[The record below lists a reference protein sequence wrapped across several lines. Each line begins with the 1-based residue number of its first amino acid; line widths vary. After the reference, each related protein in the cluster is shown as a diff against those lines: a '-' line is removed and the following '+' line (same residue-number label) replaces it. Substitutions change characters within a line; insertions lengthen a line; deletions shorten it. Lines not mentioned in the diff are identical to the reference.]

1 SPRAGPFSWCPAG
14 HPTARRACRTGHATL
29 PTPHGAGGVPPALSR
44 ARSPPRPDPHS
55 EERMRTLPAV
65 LVAAHAAVIAFA
77 CHEIVAP
84 EPRAPARVAR
94 GTAATSLDSLS
105 LAELQLLAQMEDS
118 LIRAIQQDSGDMAEL
133 AHLYMLHGA
142 YDAAVGPLARALELA
157 PERADLRAE
166 LQLAFRLGNLAAR
179 HVDVAA
185 QVREFLELVAM
196 AGHGC

>member
-1 SPRAGPFSWCPAG
+1 
-14 HPTARRACRTGHATL
+14 
-29 PTPHGAGGVPPALSR
+29 
-44 ARSPPRPDPHS
+44 
-55 EERMRTLPAV
+55 MRTLPAV
-65 LVAAHAAVIAFA
+65 LVAAHAALITFA

-84 EPRAPARVAR
+84 KPVARHTAARVK
-94 GTAATSLDSLS
+94 AAAPLDSLS
-105 LAELQLLAQMEDS
+105 LAELELLAEIEDS
-118 LIRAIQQDSGDMAEL
+118 LIAAIQRDSSDVGAMAEL

-157 PERADLRAE
+157 PEREDLRAE